1 MKAFGNFI
9 LGLFALIVIVAIIGV
24 FIALVGALFYGFG
37 WGVGWF
43 IHLMVGP
50 DIVFGMSF
58 EQFMG
63 VLFLIVGLVGTGKS
77 AVNQEEVKKK
87 VDEGIKKGLKEYRG
101 Y

>member
-1 MKAFGNFI
+1 MKDLGNLI
-9 LGLFALIVIVAIIGV
+9 LGILALFVVAALIGV

-37 WGVGWF
+37 WCVGWF
-43 IHLMVGP
+43 LHLMVGP
-50 DIVFGMSF
+50 DLVFGMAF

-63 VLFLIVGLVGTGKS
+63 ILFLIVGLVGTGKG
-77 AVNQEEVKKK
+77 AANQEDVKKK